1 MKYAEVR
8 GAIRAKFGTQ
18 QAFAKAMDMHYSTL
32 SSKLSGKTDWTR
44 QEMEDACKL
53 LELPVPVFFN
63 R

>member
-18 QAFAKAMDMHYSTL
+18 QAFAKAMNMHNSTL
-32 SSKLSGKTDWTR
+32 SGKLLGKTDWTR

-53 LELPVPVFFN
+53 LGIPVTVFFS
-63 R
+63 